1 MSRTSD
7 DIRKHLKVRRQKQRA
22 ILAMRWRCAQ
32 GGLEFEQLDT
42 FYGAIRPCKTTFP
55 NHFHMCLNI
64 LQWTIDL
71 CVAQFFGIM
80 PLSNIR
86 SRDPQDVKFKV
97 RSIGLAVT
105 GLFLLLGG
113 MKTLVGANI
122 LFTEGLNAKNI
133 GEF

>member
-42 FYGAIRPCKTTFP
+42 FYGAIRPY
-55 NHFHMCLNI
+55 
-64 LQWTIDL
+64 L